1 KRIVYKDRVS
11 KESYNSSASS
21 INTGKYTGTPDDAL
35 RLRDTLHILKLQREK
50 AELRGKEGA
59 ESESVTSSFRELSQ
73 ADDANNR
80 TSFISIKDSPLGS
93 RQSPLIQESPETKR
107 KTTFQE
113 PMLSARNWDSPL
125 GSRQSP
131 LIQESPETKRK
142 TTFQEPMLSAR
153 KWNSED
159 NGMAAAT
166 NNHSVHIIPNIDR
179 EQTPDEVTFNG
190 TRTVGTRQI
199 HTQALGA
206 RGGHRDI
213 GQTMRKVIAGEV
225 IDEDTLNPN
234 EVELREPTRTESE
247 VKEKSRCMAGKCLM
261 FILVVALLIAAVV
274 VLAWRY
280 RRDDDPTP
288 LGQSFPDPVDYVEC
302 PSRQIAIGEQL
313 NFTCSFDTNH
323 AYRREFTNID
333 ELVLVD
339 KNNVTVPES
348 EYELK
353 YILYPENSPQRL
365 LFLQRGPNMT
375 CSRQGKYRIQLKLNG
390 TNIPP
395 EHDVTIT
402 VKSSDIKS
410 ETRQVLRKM
419 DPYLGCDNETTQF
432 NFTCTIKGDCSYY
445 EVDFFGRTRTE
456 ENTFNHKIECEQS
469 YDDANGSTQECRVVF
484 TEAEV
489 DDHHTLGCRF
499 TDTKSNAI
507 KESYLELPACGHST
521 NCTAI
526 GSEWTINCTKKSD
539 HLQTLDK
546 ADCNYYRFSRCFRGN
561 RPIFRYN
568 KTAVYELDQKTLC
581 DDFNKANSKAVCRLG
596 WCKDYDII
604 TKYGNPG
611 TELCPSTF
619 DEAVVAP
626 YDENNQA
633 TSPSTASVSSK

>member
-1 KRIVYKDRVS
+1 MMMNL
-11 KESYNSSASS
+11 ESYNSSASS

-80 TSFISIKDSPLGS
+80 FST
-93 RQSPLIQESPETKR
+93 RVQTV
-107 KTTFQE
+107 TTD
-113 PMLSARNWDSPL
+113 PGVARD
-125 GSRQSP
+125 
-131 LIQESPETKRK
+131 EAK
-142 TTFQEPMLSAR
+142 
-153 KWNSED
+153 
-159 NGMAAAT
+159 
-166 NNHSVHIIPNIDR
+166 NHIP
-179 EQTPDEVTFNG
+179 G
-190 TRTVGTRQI
+190 THAFST
-199 HTQALGA
+199 
-206 RGGHRDI
+206 
-213 GQTMRKVIAGEV
+213 
-225 IDEDTLNPN
+225 
-234 EVELREPTRTESE
+234 EL
-247 VKEKSRCMAGKCLM
+247 A
-261 FILVVALLIAAVV
+261 
-274 VLAWRY
+274 
-280 RRDDDPTP
+280 P

-339 KNNVTVPES
+339 KNVPISKARRDRFFERWTPILAVTTKP
-348 EYELK
+348 
-353 YILYPENSPQRL
+353 
-365 LFLQRGPNMT
+365 
-375 CSRQGKYRIQLKLNG
+375 
-390 TNIPP
+390 
-395 EHDVTIT
+395 H
-402 VKSSDIKS
+402 SSTS
-410 ETRQVLRKM
+410 
-419 DPYLGCDNETTQF
+419 
-432 NFTCTIKGDCSYY
+432 
-445 EVDFFGRTRTE
+445 
-456 ENTFNHKIECEQS
+456 HKIECEQS

-568 KTAVYELDQKTLC
+568 KTAV
-581 DDFNKANSKAVCRLG
+581 
-596 WCKDYDII
+596 CKDYDII